1 MLRAVPRRRSRAAVR
16 NAAHGNSVR
25 VILIALGANLVVA
38 VAKLIAGLLSGSVA
52 MLAESAHSVAD
63 SLNEV
68 LLGFSLRRGGVP
80 ADLLHPLGHGRER
93 FLWAFLAAIASF
105 LIGGCLSIGLAIWEL
120 TGGGATGDVRL
131 AWVVLVVS
139 FAADGTSLLQSL
151 RQARQEAGSR
161 RVSLPRYLLRAS
173 DPTLRAVVV
182 EDLAAL
188 IGLGLAACGLALST
202 VMGSEVPD
210 ALASLLIGI
219 LLAFTAVG
227 LAVPLAGFLVGRS
240 LPPEHLQHLYEIL
253 TGAPAIEE
261 VLTLQAVYT
270 GPEEA
275 IVAAKVHPIADLTV
289 DQLAGAMDEI
299 DVTIRSAFPE
309 VADVFIDVTAYRL
322 NTLPLGEGLTSVDG
336 EHLADATALGP
347 AAATSTSESGQ
358 QR

>member
-1 MLRAVPRRRSRAAVR
+1 
-16 NAAHGNSVR
+16 
-25 VILIALGANLVVA
+25 
-38 VAKLIAGLLSGSVA
+38 
-52 MLAESAHSVAD
+52 MLAEAAHSLAD

-80 ADLLHPLGHGRER
+80 ADLVHPLGHGRER
-93 FLWAFLAAIASF
+93 FRWAFLAAIASF

-120 TGGGATGDVRL
+120 VGGGATGDIRL
-131 AWVVLVVS
+131 AGVVLMIS

-151 RQARQEAGSR
+151 RQARREAGSR
-161 RVSLPRYLLRAS
+161 GVPLSRYLLRAS

-182 EDLAAL
+182 EDGAAL
-188 IGLGLAACGLALST
+188 IGLGLAACGLALSS

-240 LPPEHLQHLYEIL
+240 LPAERLQRLYEMLI
-253 TGAPAIEE
+253 GAPAIEE

-275 IVAAKVHPIADLTV
+275 IVAAKVHPIANLTV

-309 VADVFIDVTAYRL
+309 VADLFIDVTANRL
-322 NTLPLGEGLTSVDG
+322 DTVAMRQGHPGSGSEPRADVTVLGQARTPGDK
-336 EHLADATALGP
+336 HD
-347 AAATSTSESGQ
+347 
-358 QR
+358 